1 MGEVGHGG
9 IKLTLYA
16 AFTFFEYLSFAY
28 FLFLQI
34 KNNTFK
40 KYMSYLSVMFCI
52 FIVVY
57 SLTVKF
63 KSIDSVPIGIET
75 ILIIIFSFY
84 YLYEEMNDTT
94 TLFIYNKPAFW
105 IILGIVLYLAGS
117 FFIYIFASY
126 LKQEEVK
133 KYWPITNGFSILKHI
148 FFCIAIYKLSKTS
161 KGDLTYRQ
169 DISYLN

>member
-9 IKLTLYA
+9 VKLTLYA

-40 KYMSYLSVMFCI
+40 KYMSYLSVLFCI
-52 FIVVY
+52 FIVIY

-75 ILIIIFSFY
+75 ILIIIFAFY
-84 YLYEEMNDTT
+84 TLYEEMNDTT
-94 TLFIYNKPAFW
+94 TLFIYNKPTFW
-105 IILGIVLYLAGS
+105 IVLGIVLYLAGS

-126 LKQEEVK
+126 LKREEVK
-133 KYWPITNGFSILKHI
+133 KYWPITNVLSILKHV
-148 FFCIAIYKLSKTS
+148 FFCIAIYRLAKASKINPVYDKDVS
-161 KGDLTYRQ
+161 
-169 DISYLN
+169 SLN